1 MRLLDLPGLD
11 TWHTLCILPVST
23 TGGPTVKTTMLA
35 IALLFSVCS
44 APALA
49 DAAKDG
55 EKVFETNKC
64 ITCHTLNGKSGKM
77 AKTGGPLDGVGSKR
91 TADWMKKYLNEPTS
105 VIKDAQMPKMEL
117 SGPDIDALVAYMVT
131 LK

>member
-11 TWHTLCILPVST
+11 AWHTVCNQPVST
-23 TGGPTVKTTMLA
+23 TGGLTVKKTMLA

-44 APALA
+44 APVLA

-91 TADWMKKYLNEPTS
+91 TADWMKKYLKDPAS
-105 VIKDAQMPKMEL
+105 VVKDAQMPQMEL
-117 SGPDIDALVAYMVT
+117 SESDINALVAYMVT